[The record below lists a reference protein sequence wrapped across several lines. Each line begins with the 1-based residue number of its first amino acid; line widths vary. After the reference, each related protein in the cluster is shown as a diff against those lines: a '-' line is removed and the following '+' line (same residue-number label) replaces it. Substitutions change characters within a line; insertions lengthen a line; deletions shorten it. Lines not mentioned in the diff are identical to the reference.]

1 MLNQKE
7 ASLIQD
13 LKEQEKLCIQ
23 KYMRYAD
30 AAHDQELKDLFNMLK
45 ENEVN
50 HYEALEALKKD
61 AAKREA
67 REETGCELKNLKY
80 LCSQIHVMEC
90 QMQ

>member
-45 ENEVN
+45 ENEVD
-50 HYEALEALKKD
+50 HYEAKD